1 MVKSHELLV
10 HIELQLTTCVHIEIH
25 IIYTVKSRAERISHR
40 AAGGHCLAVNLVY
53 SPRGRSLARSNV
65 SGDGSTEMI
74 QLRRSRFLSG
84 QVSTCPVPIC
94 AGRSIDRPSS
104 ILSRMISLIN

>member
-53 SPRGRSLARSNV
+53 SPRGRSLARRNV
-65 SGDGSTEMI
+65 YGDDG
-74 QLRRSRFLSG
+74 RRR
-84 QVSTCPVPIC
+84 
-94 AGRSIDRPSS
+94 
-104 ILSRMISLIN
+104 